1 MVASTASRGRQV
13 HFSEPSH
20 EGPALLDVRRDEDG
34 TAADE
39 HTGWRRGNLVHLGS
53 FRRRRIA
60 LQKATW
66 QLGQTMK
73 RQNVTSA
80 LLVCNPR

>member
-53 FRRRRIA
+53 FRRRIA

>member
-20 EGPALLDVRRDEDG
+20 EGPALLDVRRD
-34 TAADE
+34 DE
-39 HTGWRRGNLVHLGS
+39 HCGWRRGNLVHLGS

>member
-1 MVASTASRGRQV
+1 VVASTAPRGRQV

-20 EGPALLDVRRDEDG
+20 EGPALLDVRRD
-34 TAADE
+34 DE
-39 HTGWRRGNLVHLGS
+39 HSGWRRGNLVHLGS